1 MIADIANGHIGYKE
15 TTLYARSAGVMLGAA
30 RVGSMVGFSKD
41 LLAGDEP
48 PVDEAILLQREEE
61 LTAELEKVRE
71 QRGC

>member
-1 MIADIANGHIGYKE
+1 
-15 TTLYARSAGVMLGAA
+15 
-30 RVGSMVGFSKD
+30 MVGFSKD